1 MVRVSPLHIASNH
14 SHLLSLKWSYWML
27 AEPNPS
33 RQKPQTKLVPK
44 SRVGVEL
51 ALYSEKGQKG
61 AQKRVTQSCHTVV
74 FGLLDRSKVLG
85 SLADGTKQKDVTEF
99 HPSDAS

>member
-1 MVRVSPLHIASNH
+1 
-14 SHLLSLKWSYWML
+14 ML

-51 ALYSEKGQKG
+51 GLASEKEQKG
-61 AQKRVTQSCHTVV
+61 AQKLVTPSCHSVV
-74 FGLLDRSKVLG
+74 FGLLDRSKVLA
-85 SLADGTKQKDVTEF
+85 SLADGKNQKAVTEF
-99 HPSDAS
+99 HPSDAP